1 MQSRWSRWAGAA
13 VISTALACG
22 GGEEPPEACA
32 EDPGNICTW
41 AGTGEPAFDGDG
53 HALLSSDLYWPVD
66 VTFTPA
72 GETYLLDWNN
82 HKVRKLEADQTL
94 RTVIGTDFLGDGP
107 DDLSDLTAPGAP
119 GTEVHLNHPT
129 QLLPLPDGSLML
141 LAWHNHKLR
150 RFDPDTERV
159 VVACGRGADFKGDGG
174 PASQAL
180 LNQPVSAALGL
191 DGSIFV
197 LDQRNQVVRRI
208 DPAGMIST
216 VAGTPKMAGFEGDGG
231 SPLMAKMKQPAGSNP
246 PPGGSVALDD
256 QGRLYFSDVLNH
268 RIRRID
274 FAADRIE
281 TIAGT
286 GEAGFGGDGADARE
300 ALLNNPR
307 KLTIFEGKLY
317 FGDEANHRV
326 RAIDLE
332 TLVIDTVAGNGSEGF
347 SGDGGPALAASLN
360 RPVGVTFDG
369 GFMYVLD
376 TYNHRI
382 RRVKL

>member
-1 MQSRWSRWAGAA
+1 MQNSWMSWATA
-13 VISTALACG
+13 VVVSTAIACG
-22 GGEEPPEACA
+22 GGEEPPQACV
-32 EDPGNICTW
+32 EDQGNICTW

-53 HALLSSDLYWPVD
+53 NALLASDLYWPVD
-66 VTFTPA
+66 VTFTES
-72 GETYLLDWNN
+72 GDTYLLDWNN
-82 HKVRKLEADQTL
+82 HKVRKLEADKTL

-107 DDLSDLTAPGAP
+107 EDFSDLTEPGAL

-129 QLLPLPDGSLML
+129 QLLPLPDGNLML

-150 RFDPDTERV
+150 RFDPNTERV

-174 PASQAL
+174 PASAAL
-180 LNQPVSAALGL
+180 LNQPVSAALGV

-197 LDQRNQVVRRI
+197 LDQRNQVIRRI

-216 VAGTPKMAGFEGDGG
+216 VAGTPKEAGFEGDGG
-231 SPLMAKMKQPAGSNP
+231 SPLAAKMNQPKGSNP
-246 PPGGSVALDD
+246 PPGGSIAIDD

-268 RIRRID
+268 RIRRVD
-274 FAADRIE
+274 FAADVIE

-286 GEAGFGGDGADARE
+286 GEAGFGGDGGDAKS

-307 KLTIFEGKLY
+307 KLTIYEGKLY
-317 FGDEANHRV
+317 VGDELNHRV
-326 RAIDLE
+326 RAIDLA
-332 TLVIDTVAGNGSEGF
+332 TNVITTVAGNGVEGF
-347 SGDGGPALAASLN
+347 DGDGAPAIDAALN
-360 RPVGVTFDG
+360 RPAGVSFDD
-369 GFMYVLD
+369 GFMYVMD